1 MFPPLQFAQHE
12 RRSRA
17 EDELESWRS
26 PGTSADNS
34 GHVIT
39 PQVKVSFPKADL
51 PAMENWRENGGAEG
65 IGGDKPATLSGA
77 DAAVLTR
84 KDELELIE
92 KRRQNQISAISIA
105 VTFVI
110 AIVSLLWNARIQR
123 QTAQT
128 SNVLEMTRV
137 ENGEV
142 ISNSNGSDFK
152 NPWRQW
158 EESVSDTTVYLGI
171 ERFVNF
177 DRHFENPPDV
187 TLGLSLIDLSPM
199 DVVLSRVNFKPQDPL
214 MAERI
219 HHVHVVTQ
227 VAGVNRDHF
236 IVQIGVGLPTE
247 AARALAPPLTR
258 ELDARDRDFI
268 EHMRRFRQL
277 ENRSDRLNPGEI
289 WLINFYRIVGSFK
302 VTWIAQAAED
312 SSVPKKATA
321 P

>member
-1 MFPPLQFAQHE
+1 
-12 RRSRA
+12 
-17 EDELESWRS
+17 
-26 PGTSADNS
+26 
-34 GHVIT
+34 
-39 PQVKVSFPKADL
+39 
-51 PAMENWRENGGAEG
+51 MENQREREETERVDA
-65 IGGDKPATLSGA
+65 DKPATFSSA
-77 DAAVLTR
+77 ETAVLSR

-110 AIVSLLWNARIQR
+110 AIVSLLWNARIQK

-128 SNVLEMTRV
+128 SNVLDMTRV

-142 ISNSNGSDFK
+142 ISNSNGGDFK

-177 DRHFENPPDV
+177 ERHFENPPDV
-187 TLGLSLIDLSPM
+187 TLGLILIDLSPM
-199 DVVLSRVNFKPQDPL
+199 DIVLSRLNFKPQDPI
-214 MAERI
+214 MAERV

-247 AARALAPPLTR
+247 AARGLAPPLTR
-258 ELDARDRDFI
+258 ELDAKDGDFI

-277 ENRSDRLNPGEI
+277 ENRSDGLNPGEI

-312 SSVPKKATA
+312 SSVPKTATV